1 MEFEGY
7 VEFLRELRQIADQL
21 SETPGEARQLLSR
34 FLAVD
39 EALAALVDVELDAS
53 RNLLDTLAPVQATR
67 LKRILSVL
75 NTTRSI
81 KQSLALSL
89 RRSPPG
95 PPAA

>member
-1 MEFEGY
+1 LELEGY
-7 VEFLRELRQIADQL
+7 VECLRELREIADKL

-53 RNLLDTLAPVQATR
+53 RNLLDTLAPAQATR
-67 LKRILSVL
+67 LKRILGVL
-75 NTTRSI
+75 NATRSI

-89 RRSPPG
+89 RRP
-95 PPAA
+95 PPAP

>member
-1 MEFEGY
+1 MELEGY
-7 VEFLRELRQIADQL
+7 VECLRELREIADKL
-21 SETPGEARQLLSR
+21 TDTPGDARQLLSR

-67 LKRILSVL
+67 LKRVL
-75 NTTRSI
+75 NVLTATRSI

-89 RRSPPG
+89 RQPP
-95 PPAA
+95 PRP